1 MNFKFIKNNH
11 SRFTVKKMCQNLS
24 VSESGYYRWLKVPVS
39 NRAKINAI
47 LTCRIVELYEEHN
60 GMVGSPMLTAD
71 LRAESK
77 FASVSQKRVARLM
90 KTKGLQC
97 KYVKKFKTT
106 TDSNHKEPIAKNLLN
121 RNFKVSSPNT
131 VWVGDITYLKVG
143 KEWCYLSVFIDL
155 FSRIVVG
162 WDLSATLDRTST
174 IKAFNKALLRR
185 NPCKGLMVHSD
196 RGIQYASGDFRE
208 VLRKNSCIQSMSRKG
223 NCWDNAVAESFFHTL
238 KGQYSNHTHF
248 TDRRSAE
255 LGLFNYIEAYYNHRR
270 RHSSNGYKSPM
281 IYEKEMEAA
290 A

>member
-106 TDSNHKEPIAKNLLN
+106 TDSNHK
-121 RNFKVSSPNT
+121 VSIS
-131 VWVGDITYLKVG
+131 
-143 KEWCYLSVFIDL
+143 
-155 FSRIVVG
+155 
-162 WDLSATLDRTST
+162 
-174 IKAFNKALLRR
+174 
-185 NPCKGLMVHSD
+185 
-196 RGIQYASGDFRE
+196 
-208 VLRKNSCIQSMSRKG
+208 
-223 NCWDNAVAESFFHTL
+223 
-238 KGQYSNHTHF
+238 
-248 TDRRSAE
+248 
-255 LGLFNYIEAYYNHRR
+255 IE
-270 RHSSNGYKSPM
+270 K
-281 IYEKEMEAA
+281 
-290 A
+290 